1 MTPDQQQEI
10 DAAIAGDQTVRA
22 IDLYRAATGSE
33 LADAV
38 EYLNARK
45 AALPAPP
52 ADADGNRWTV
62 APARSPARTTA
73 RAARVEVFLLLVM
86 AILAGVIVSVVAIV
100 RPFGP

>member
-62 APARSPARTTA
+62 APAR
-73 RAARVEVFLLLVM
+73 AARVEVFLLLVM

>member
-52 ADADGNRWTV
+52 ADADGNR
-62 APARSPARTTA
+62 TTA